1 MWRKAS
7 TTTPFKRHEA
17 RHVLALMWA
26 WAFCGSL
33 YASEFPRDSV
43 VVDGSRVTYL
53 AEVDVDTTQ
62 GVPLFQREDWW
73 FGVGWDVH
81 VGPPSTAD
89 FSTLGLP
96 ANRPLLFLEH
106 QQALPSGRGRLGVF
120 LGYFQPWALA
130 EAEVSSDVKGWIES
144 VDRRASSPLR
154 QVVLT
159 PDSLAYERD
168 TLMAPLSPG
177 HALRLGLCWEGQN
190 VWGWWPRLALSA
202 DVIRPQGWTLMAP
215 PSPGDWPDLQPQN
228 TFHASKWFEGR
239 FRAELG
245 GVMDVGQAPMARR
258 AASQLRAA
266 VAWVPGMYWG
276 VSLALMA
283 SPTRR

>member
-1 MWRKAS
+1 M
-7 TTTPFKRHEA
+7 
-17 RHVLALMWA
+17 LALLWA
-26 WAFCGSL
+26 WTLCGWL

-53 AEVDVDTTQ
+53 AEVDVDTTR
-62 GVPLFQREDWW
+62 GAALFQREDWW

-81 VGPPSTAD
+81 VGQPSTVD
-89 FSTLGLP
+89 FTTLGLP
-96 ANRPLLFLEH
+96 AHRPSLFLEH
-106 QQALPSGRGRLGVF
+106 QQALSSGRGRLGLL

-130 EAEVSSDVKGWIES
+130 EGEVSTDVKGWIES

-177 HALRLGLCWEGQN
+177 HALRIGLCWEGQN
-190 VWGWWPRLALSA
+190 IWGWWPRVAFSA

-215 PSPGDWPDLQPQN
+215 SSPGNWPDVQAQN
-228 TFHASKWFEGR
+228 TFHETGWFEGR
-239 FRAELG
+239 FRLEVG
-245 GVMDVGQAPMARR
+245 GVMDVGRASMASR
-258 AASQLRAA
+258 AASQWRAS
-266 VAWVPGMYWG
+266 VAWVPGAFYG